1 MMIDGTAHPGDNE
14 LRPFTLEHL
23 NAAILS
29 GREQMLACY
38 IDNAIGIYCIIT
50 GKSVGPRPKRMSEY
64 SGSYGDAYYIACN
77 AVYEVWTRIGG
88 SYDPSREFKPYYE
101 TVLRNEISDILKSGG
116 RTDLL
121 SQPARSKSRNDAFNK
136 LSRVDADGYWGD
148 SGSEPDNTDPDRQER
163 VRQFMSDELDALIRY
178 LDSLPE
184 KERTVFLA
192 SDFGRAFS
200 PSPDKYG
207 RDYAEA
213 LAEKY
218 HTSAGYIRKLAALQK
233 KKALEALQKQGF
245 NKRAFT
251 AIELIQAKPG
261 YTETYDKVMEATEK
275 LTPFEQFMLLKH
287 IEDMKEENKQAYIQE
302 AFSDSMEIIDNENLL
317 SAEERRL
324 IGEVLDFMFTESIR
338 FLDHRDVLVIEVSPK
353 KPRKKTKEIRR
364 SDLESELNRLIAI
377 QEGIQKEH
385 RVALSQSYNSFFF
398 EKEDLLKRAQE
409 LEIKLGVLGQMTL
422 AIQKLLEENP
432 GIFVDLSMNV
442 LGEFIPNPSPKVVLY
457 MGCYDSDDS
466 DRYKPVISTLVH
478 ELFHAENFFK
488 GDGSRSLRE
497 LDEPMVEFAAGVF
510 LKALSEVKEEFAA
523 IYDWHKRDVARK
535 ASGIGE
541 IACYGFGR
549 YLMDNVAAQS
559 SYSEKEWIETYAK
572 RSASIDTNNL
582 DSLCVT
588 EDLYPCYPIDDEQR
602 VLQDFERILFGNSSP
617 ASREVKES
625 ESQSHLKV
633 IRNDGSVLE
642 MDTDE
647 ATFVLAILEAGI
659 IRVYGLKLPAYG
671 RFLVNDIYDAGK
683 SKLAAVQYYEPITG
697 LYIQQHFAPERQM
710 RYLEHISESFGLGWT
725 VEYK

>member
-1 MMIDGTAHPGDNE
+1 
-14 LRPFTLEHL
+14 
-23 NAAILS
+23 
-29 GREQMLACY
+29 MLACY
-38 IDNAIGIYCIIT
+38 IDNAIGIYCNIT

-233 KKALEALQKQGF
+233 KKALEAIQKQGF

-302 AFSDSMEIIDNENLL
+302 AFSDSMEIIDNENRL

-324 IGEVLDFMFTESIR
+324 IGEVLGFMFTESIC
-338 FLDHRDVLVIEVSPK
+338 FQDYRDVLVMELSPK
-353 KPRKKTKEIRR
+353 APPTRTKEIDR
-364 SDLESELNRLIAI
+364 SDLEAELKRLIAI
-377 QEGIQKEH
+377 QEGIRKEYLE
-385 RVALSQSYNSFFF
+385 AQGQSDNCFSF
-398 EKEDLLKRAQE
+398 EKEAKRKRAQE
-409 LEIKLGVLGQMTL
+409 LQEKLGILGQMTF

-432 GIFVDLSMNV
+432 ESIIDLSMNV
-442 LGEFIPNPSPKVVLY
+442 LGEFVPSPSPKVVLY
-457 MGCYDSDDS
+457 LRGYESDDPE
-466 DRYKPVISTLVH
+466 RYKPIVSTLVH
-478 ELFHAENFFK
+478 ELFHAVNFFK
-488 GDGSRSLRE
+488 GEGNRSLRE

-559 SYSEKEWIETYAK
+559 SFSEREWIETYAS
-572 RSASIDTNNL
+572 RSASIENNNP
-582 DSLCVT
+582 DAFGIT
-588 EDLYPCYPIDDEQR
+588 ENLYPCYPVADEKR
-602 VLQDFERILFGNSSP
+602 VLRDFESVIFRNFSP
-617 ASREVKES
+617 VSRVVKEP

-633 IRNDGSVLE
+633 IRKDGSVLE

-659 IRVYGLKLPAYG
+659 TRVCDLKLPAYE
-671 RFLVNDIYDAGK
+671 RYLVNDKYDAGK
-683 SKLAAVQYYEPITG
+683 SKFAAVQYYEPITG

>member
-1 MMIDGTAHPGDNE
+1 MSNSATEPNANE

-38 IDNAIGIYCIIT
+38 IDNAIGIYCNIT

-233 KKALEALQKQGF
+233 KKALEAIQKQGF

-302 AFSDSMEIIDNENLL
+302 AFSDSMEIIDNENRL

-324 IGEVLDFMFTESIR
+324 IGEVLGFMFTESIC
-338 FLDHRDVLVIEVSPK
+338 FQDYRDVLVMELSPK
-353 KPRKKTKEIRR
+353 APPTRTKEIDR
-364 SDLESELNRLIAI
+364 SDLEAELKRLIAI
-377 QEGIQKEH
+377 QEGIRKEYLE
-385 RVALSQSYNSFFF
+385 AQGQSDNCFSF
-398 EKEDLLKRAQE
+398 EKEAKRKRAQE
-409 LEIKLGVLGQMTL
+409 LQEKLGILGQMTF

-432 GIFVDLSMNV
+432 ESIIDLSMNV
-442 LGEFIPNPSPKVVLY
+442 LGEFVPSPSPKVVLY
-457 MGCYDSDDS
+457 LRGYESDDPE
-466 DRYKPVISTLVH
+466 RYKPIVSTLVH
-478 ELFHAENFFK
+478 ELFHAVNFFK
-488 GDGSRSLRE
+488 GEGNRSLRE

-559 SYSEKEWIETYAK
+559 SFSEREWIETYAS
-572 RSASIDTNNL
+572 RSASIENNNP
-582 DSLCVT
+582 DAFGIT
-588 EDLYPCYPIDDEQR
+588 ENLYPCYPVADEKR
-602 VLQDFERILFGNSSP
+602 VLRDFESVIFRNFSP
-617 ASREVKES
+617 VSRVVKEP

-633 IRNDGSVLE
+633 IRKDGSVLE

-659 IRVYGLKLPAYG
+659 TRVCDLKLPAYE
-671 RFLVNDIYDAGK
+671 RYLVNDKYDAGK
-683 SKLAAVQYYEPITG
+683 SKFAAVQYYEPITG

>member
-1 MMIDGTAHPGDNE
+1 
-14 LRPFTLEHL
+14 
-23 NAAILS
+23 
-29 GREQMLACY
+29 MLACY
-38 IDNAIGIYCIIT
+38 VDEAIGIYCNIR
-50 GKSVGPRPKRMSEY
+50 GKAVGPRPARMSDC
-64 SGSYGDAYYIACN
+64 SGSYGEAYYIACN
-77 AVYEVWTRIGG
+77 AIYEVWTKIGK
-88 SYDPSREFKPYYE
+88 SFDPSRDFKKYF
-101 TVLRNEISDILKSGG
+101 TKALRNKILDLLESGG

-121 SQPARSKSRNDAFNK
+121 SQPLKSKSKNDAFNK
-136 LSRVDADGYWGD
+136 LSKVDADGYWGD
-148 SGSEPDNTDPDRQER
+148 SGSEPDNVDPDKQEKIR
-163 VRQFMSDELDALIRY
+163 KFMSDELDALLKYI
-178 LDSLPE
+178 DGLPE

-200 PSPDKYG
+200 SSPDKYG

-218 HTSAGYIRKLAALQK
+218 HTSAGYIRKLAAIEK
-233 KKALEALQKQGF
+233 KKALDAVQKQGF
-245 NKRAFT
+245 NKRTFT
-251 AIELIQAKPG
+251 AIELIQAKPN
-261 YTETYDKVMEATEK
+261 YVETYDKVIEATEK

-324 IGEVLDFMFTESIR
+324 IGEVLGFMFTESIC
-338 FLDHRDVLVIEVSPK
+338 FQDYRDVLVIEVSPK
-353 KPRKKTKEIRR
+353 KPREKTKKIPR

-377 QEGIQKEH
+377 REGIQKEH
-385 RVALSQSYNSFFF
+385 LEALSQSDNSFFI
-398 EKEDLLKRAQE
+398 EKKDLLKRAQE
-409 LEIKLGVLGQMTL
+409 LQIKLGVLGQMTL

-432 GIFVDLSMNV
+432 WISVDLSMNV

-478 ELFHAENFFK
+478 ELFHAENYFK

-510 LKALSEVKEEFAA
+510 LKALSEVKGEFAA
-523 IYDWHKRDVARK
+523 IYDWHKRDVDRK

-549 YLMDNVAAQS
+549 YLLDNIAAQS
-559 SYSEKEWIETYAK
+559 SYSEKEWIETYAS
-572 RSASIDTNNL
+572 RSASIDTHNL
-582 DSLCVT
+582 DSLCIT
-588 EDLYPCYPIDDEQR
+588 ECITEYLYPCYPIDDEQR
-602 VLQDFERILFGNSSP
+602 VLQDFERIIFGNSSP

-633 IRNDGSVLE
+633 IRKDGSVLE

-659 IRVYGLKLPAYG
+659 TRVCDLKLPAYE
-671 RFLVNDIYDAGK
+671 RYLVNDKYDAGK
-683 SKLAAVQYYEPITG
+683 SKFAAVQYYEPITG
-697 LYIQQHFAPERQM
+697 LYIQQHFAPERRK
-710 RYLEHISESFGLGWT
+710 RYLEHISGALGLGWT
-725 VEYK
+725 VELS

>member
-1 MMIDGTAHPGDNE
+1 MSNSATEPNANE

-38 IDNAIGIYCIIT
+38 VDEAIGIYCNIR
-50 GKSVGPRPKRMSEY
+50 GKAVGPRPARMSDC
-64 SGSYGDAYYIACN
+64 SGSYGEAYYIACN
-77 AVYEVWTRIGG
+77 AIYEVWTKIGK
-88 SYDPSREFKPYYE
+88 SFDPSRDFKKYF
-101 TVLRNEISDILKSGG
+101 TKALSNKILDLLESGG

-121 SQPARSKSRNDAFNK
+121 SQPLKSKSKDDAFNK
-136 LSRVDADGYWGD
+136 LSKVDADGYWGD
-148 SGSEPDNTDPDRQER
+148 SGSEPDNVDPDKQEKIR
-163 VRQFMSDELDALIRY
+163 KFMSDELDALLKYI
-178 LDSLPE
+178 DGLPE

-200 PSPDKYG
+200 SSSDKYG

-218 HTSAGYIRKLAALQK
+218 HTSAGYIRKLAAIEK
-233 KKALEALQKQGF
+233 KKALDAVQKQGF
-245 NKRAFT
+245 NKRTFT
-251 AIELIQAKPG
+251 AIELIQAKPN
-261 YTETYDKVMEATEK
+261 YVETYDKVIEATEK
-275 LTPFEQFMLLKH
+275 LTPFEQFFLLKH
-287 IEDMKEENKQAYIQE
+287 IGDLKEERAQSIIQKS
-302 AFSDSMEIIDNENLL
+302 FSDSMEIIHKDLL
-317 SAEERRL
+317 TNKEQCL
-324 IGEVLDFMFTESIR
+324 VNEVLGFMFTESIC
-338 FLDHRDVLVIEVSPK
+338 FQDYRDVLVMELSPK
-353 KPRKKTKEIRR
+353 APPTRTKEIDR
-364 SDLESELNRLIAI
+364 SDLESELNQLIAI

-385 RVALSQSYNSFFF
+385 REALSQSDNSFFF

-409 LEIKLGVLGQMTL
+409 LQIKLGVLGQMTL

-432 GIFVDLSMNV
+432 ESIIDLSMNV
-442 LGEFIPNPSPKVVLY
+442 LGEFVPSPSPKVVLY
-457 MGCYDSDDS
+457 LRGYESDDPE
-466 DRYKPVISTLVH
+466 RYKPIVSTLVH
-478 ELFHAENFFK
+478 ELFHAVNFFK
-488 GDGSRSLRE
+488 SEGNRSLRE

-523 IYDWHKRDVARK
+523 ICDWHKRDVARK

-559 SYSEKEWIETYAK
+559 SFSEREWIETYAS
-572 RSASIDTNNL
+572 RSASIENNNL
-582 DSLCVT
+582 DAFGIT
-588 EDLYPCYPIDDEQR
+588 ENLYPCYPVADEKR
-602 VLQDFERILFGNSSP
+602 VLRDFESVIFRNSSP
-617 ASREVKES
+617 VSRVVKEP

-633 IRNDGSVLE
+633 IRKDGSVLE

-659 IRVYGLKLPAYG
+659 TRVCDLKLPAYE
-671 RFLVNDIYDAGK
+671 RYLVNDKYDAGK
-683 SKLAAVQYYEPITG
+683 SKFAAVQYYEPITG